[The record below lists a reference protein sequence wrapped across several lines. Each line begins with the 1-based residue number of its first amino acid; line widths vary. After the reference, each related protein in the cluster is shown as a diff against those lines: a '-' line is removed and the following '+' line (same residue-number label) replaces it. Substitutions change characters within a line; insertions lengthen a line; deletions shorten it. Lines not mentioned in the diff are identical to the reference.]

1 MVLLEAQACGVPV
14 VTSAL
19 GVMEGIADGMTGFTF
34 PEKDV
39 RALVKRVR
47 EILGNSEL
55 ASRMSAAGPVYL
67 RQHFDIRRCTKK
79 IEDLYDDISSA
90 PTTADGMRQLA

>member
-1 MVLLEAQACGVPV
+1 
-14 VTSAL
+14 
-19 GVMEGIADGMTGFTF
+19 
-34 PEKDV
+34 
-39 RALVKRVR
+39 
-47 EILGNSEL
+47 
-55 ASRMSAAGPVYL
+55 MSAAGPVYL